1 MFINRFDN
9 DILKE
14 FSTLSII
21 SGILFIIAGGL
32 AVIQPAV
39 GSIGIVFFLGG
50 LFIAVGVIKAYLAF
64 KAHNKSAGA
73 IFKAFILILTGVL
86 LFVYPIAGT
95 AALAI
100 LLSVYFF
107 IDGFASLFMAGELKP
122 ISGWWIQGLNGF
134 LDFLLGILMIIG
146 WPFSSIFTVG
156 IIVGVSFIFDGL
168 VMTYLGVM
176 AKKL

>member
-32 AVIQPAV
+32 AVIQPAI

-50 LFIAVGVIKAYLAF
+50 LFIAVGLVKSYLAF

-86 LFVYPIAGT
+86 LFIYPIAGT

-107 IDGFASLFMAGELKP
+107 IDGFASLFMSSELKP
-122 ISGWWIQGLNGF
+122 FGGWWIQGLNGF
-134 LDFLLGILMIIG
+134 LDFLLGILMIVG

-156 IIVGVSFIFDGL
+156 IIVGISFIFDGI
-168 VMTYLGVM
+168 VMTYLGFM

>member
-9 DILKE
+9 DLLKE

-21 SGILFIIAGGL
+21 SGILFIIAGGV
-32 AVIQPAV
+32 AVIHPAV
-39 GSIGIVFFLGG
+39 GSIGIVFLLGG
-50 LFIAVGVIKAYLAF
+50 LFIAVGLVKTYLAF
-64 KAHNKSAGA
+64 KAHRHSAGA
-73 IFKAFILILTGVL
+73 VFKAFMLILTGIL
-86 LFVYPIAGT
+86 LFVFPVAGT

-100 LLSVYFF
+100 LLAIYFF

-122 ISGWWIQGLNGF
+122 FAGWWIQGLNGF

-156 IIVGVSFIFDGL
+156 IIVGISFIFDGI
-168 VMTYLGVM
+168 VMTFLGIE